1 MELTGLDHIVLC
13 VADVDRTL
21 RFYAG
26 VMGMEPREERPGKWS
41 LHFGSSKLSIQDAG
55 SAPDIAK
62 ETVPGSGNFC
72 VLTDYPVEEFA
83 EELRRQ
89 GIGIVAGPD
98 LRSGA
103 TGTLRSV
110 YFRDPDGNLVEVSNR
125 LNDRAAPLDS

>member
-1 MELTGLDHIVLC
+1 MIGLDHIVLC
-13 VADVDRTL
+13 VVDVDRTL
-21 RFYAG
+21 RFYTD
-26 VMGMEPREERPGKWS
+26 VLGMEPREERPGKWS
-41 LHFGSSKLSIQDAG
+41 LHFGSCKLSIQDAG

-72 VLTDYPVEEFA
+72 VLTDYPVDEFA
-83 EELRRQ
+83 ETLRGQ

-110 YFRDPDGNLVEVSNR
+110 YFHDPDGNLVEVSN
-125 LNDRAAPLDS
+125 LVADGAAPLDP